1 MKALASE
8 ASGLALAHA
17 HESPRERSLMLGF
30 TL

>member
-8 ASGLALAHA
+8 ASGLALART